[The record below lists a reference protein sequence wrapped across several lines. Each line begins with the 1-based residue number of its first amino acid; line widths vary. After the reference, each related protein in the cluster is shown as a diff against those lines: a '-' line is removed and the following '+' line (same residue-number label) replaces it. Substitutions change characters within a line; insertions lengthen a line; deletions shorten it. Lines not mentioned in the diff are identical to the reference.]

1 MDQKETEQVKQV
13 EQVEKT
19 EKTVS
24 ETPPDNPQK
33 TQKPKKAGWFQRK
46 RERKARWKQQKN
58 DMYAQR
64 KERYKDAPFFTRLFC
79 VYARRHWVLVLI
91 LFVLLM
97 LRQAWKANKEDLML
111 MAKGMYFA
119 TMRES
124 SIGDMLVSEYPTDE
138 EGTKY
143 VDSVPKVDKDDTWT
157 ICVYMIGSNL
167 EDCDEND
174 LSDYMYYVSD
184 KLKTENKQAM
194 RAKLLDENVTRFDEE
209 LGKNGLELPA
219 YLSKINIPMETDAG
233 SATSGGNERAMTTGS
248 ASADIGQMTSE
259 KWSDN
264 IQIVI
269 QPGGATRWGNEM
281 INPNRTQRFL
291 YKNGVIKEIED
302 LSYQPASDPDTLS
315 DFLTYC
321 KDNYPA
327 DHQMLILW
335 DHGSGA
341 FGYGH
346 DSITNDSFDLAEI
359 RSALSKVYTPNIDDP
374 AFDIIGFDAC
384 LMSSIEVTHA
394 LYGFADYYAV
404 SEETMPADGWDYQPW
419 LKAMSEDPTLSP
431 AKIASLIADANV
443 NLYIRENAT
452 LKITGNSWNTTFA
465 AIDARAA
472 EELYQA
478 YGELTKAQLMDATK
492 DISVMAKIGQSCD
505 DVERMASDAY
515 NVFNTVDL
523 GNYVKLLK
531 DDYPQECEKIEKLI
545 EKTVIY
551 HRENGIMDETN
562 GISVYVPGTVNDFSG
577 LYYFLNYVYDIC
589 DQDSTKALY
598 YYKVAG
604 CLNDEMAE
612 YVQSIGCQKP
622 KTLDVSIFRDFSK
635 ADPEVDQS
643 GFTIQVKDD
652 VKQQTQDVQLE
663 VAYYDESFD
672 CVINYGADNCAN
684 IDENGKIRCD
694 FDGKWICLDGQP
706 LAVEL
711 ISTRENGADYRS
723 RILYNDKDA
732 WLMFSYDKETN
743 SFTITGIRQ
752 VPEEGMITDTLNYM
766 VNTKTNIMPSG
777 GDTIVPIYDSDSKDF
792 LIGSFR
798 LDSDTSSEKGEKIT
812 FSNKTVIQRE
822 QLKNGYYLTNAL
834 IEDQRCDSY
843 YSETV
848 GFTVS
853 GGQVTDAKTDASF
866 VEYGY

>member
-1 MDQKETEQVKQV
+1 
-13 EQVEKT
+13 
-19 EKTVS
+19 
-24 ETPPDNPQK
+24 
-33 TQKPKKAGWFQRK
+33 
-46 RERKARWKQQKN
+46 
-58 DMYAQR
+58 MYAQR
-64 KERYKDAPFFTRLFC
+64 KERYKDAPFFTRLVC

-97 LRQAWKANKEDLML
+97 IKQIWSANKDNLTE
-111 MAKGMYFA
+111 MAKALYFA

-124 SIGDMLVSEYPTDE
+124 SIGNIFVDEYPTDE

-143 VDSVPKVDKDDTWT
+143 VDSLPKAGKDDTWT

-174 LSDYMYYVSD
+174 LSDYMCYVSD
-184 KLKTENKQAM
+184 KLKAENKQAM
-194 RAKLLDENVTRFDEE
+194 REKLLDQNVSQFDEE
-209 LGKNGLELPA
+209 IGKNGLELPA
-219 YLSKINIPMETDAG
+219 YLSRINIPKESDNSSEST
-233 SATSGGNERAMTTGS
+233 GNERAMTTGS
-248 ASADIGQMTSE
+248 ASADISQMTSE

-291 YKNGVIKEIED
+291 YKNGAIKEIED
-302 LSYQPASDPDTLS
+302 LAYQPASDPDTLS
-315 DFLTYC
+315 DFLAYC

-341 FGYGH
+341 FGFGH
-346 DSITNDSFDLAEI
+346 DSITNGSFNLTDI
-359 RSALSKVYTPNIDDP
+359 RSALSKVYSPNMDDP

-394 LYGFADYYAV
+394 LYGFADYYAL
-404 SEETMPADGWDYQPW
+404 SEETEPADGWDYQPW

-443 NLYIRENAT
+443 NLYIRENAA
-452 LKITGNSWNTTFA
+452 LKITGTSWNTTFA

-472 EELYQA
+472 EQLYDA

-492 DISVMAKIGQSCD
+492 DISVMARIGQSCD
-505 DVERMASDAY
+505 SVERMASDAY

-523 GNYVKLLK
+523 GNYARQMKK
-531 DDYPQECEKIEKLI
+531 DYPNECEKIEKLI
-545 EKTVIY
+545 EKAVIY

-562 GISVYVPGTVNDFSG
+562 GISVYIPGAVNDFSG
-577 LYYFLNYVYDIC
+577 LYYFLDYVYDVC
-589 DQDSTKALY
+589 DQDSTRALY

-604 CLNDEMAE
+604 CVNDEMAE
-612 YVQSIGCQKP
+612 YVESLGCQKP

-635 ADPEVDQS
+635 ADPAVDQS
-643 GFTIQVKDD
+643 GFTIQVKDE
-652 VKQQTQDVQLE
+652 VKQQTQDARLE
-663 VAYYDESFD
+663 IAYYDEEFD
-672 CVINYGADNCAN
+672 SVINYGADNCAH
-684 IDENGKIRCD
+684 IDEAGRIRSD

-706 LAVEL
+706 LAVEA

-732 WLMFSYDKETN
+732 WLMYSYDKETD
-743 SFTITGIRQ
+743 SYTITGIRL
-752 VPEEGMITDTLNYM
+752 VPEEGLITDTLNYM
-766 VNTKTNIMPSG
+766 VNTKTNVMPVG
-777 GDTIVPIYDSDSKDF
+777 GDTIVPVYDADSRDF

-798 LDSDTSSEKGEKIT
+798 LDNDTTREKGETVT
-812 FSNKTVIQRE
+812 FSNKTAIRRDK
-822 QLKNGYYLTNAL
+822 LKDGYYLTNAL

-848 GFTVS
+848 GFTVNN
-853 GGQVTDAKTDASF
+853 GQVTDAKTDASF